1 MSKPAPKLQKEE
13 EPFIPYVELE
23 DFDPILK
30 ERSEKYSQRMGFLPN
45 CNKLYAH
52 RPAIAAPL
60 WDLNSAIMRDETSSL
75 PQGLKRRIATRLGKL
90 NNSTY
95 CVSHH
100 CGILQRADDED
111 RLTIEL
117 GEPYLYIG
125 HLADANTHT
134 EQALKRSRKIKQRG
148 IEARALWL
156 LGEIAMHRDPVDI
169 EQAAIHYQ
177 QGLTLTEELGMRPLQ
192 AHCHRSLGTLYSQ
205 TRQSEQ
211 ARAKLSTAIE
221 MYRDM
226 EMTFWLPETEAALAQ
241 VEKR

>member
-30 ERSEKYSQRMGFLPN
+30 ERSEKYAQRMGFLPN

-60 WDLNSAIMRDETSSL
+60 WDLNSAIMRDESSTL

-100 CGILQRADDED
+100 CGILQRTDDEN
-111 RLTIEL
+111 RLKDEGWGVEDEDVRAL
-117 GEPYLYIG
+117 LVDSDNGRDEFEKACFDF
-125 HLADANTHT
+125 ADAMTLDPT
-134 EQALKRSRKIKQRG
+134 TISDEIYQR
-148 IEARALWL
+148 IERL
-156 LGEIAMHRDPVDI
+156 LSP
-169 EQAAIHYQ
+169 
-177 QGLTLTEELGMRPLQ
+177 
-192 AHCHRSLGTLYSQ
+192 
-205 TRQSEQ
+205 
-211 ARAKLSTAIE
+211 
-221 MYRDM
+221 
-226 EMTFWLPETEAALAQ
+226 AQ
-241 VEKR
+241 VVELAAVVGFWKLYNTIHSGLRVPLEEHLLEFSGWINAE